1 MGKETAKS
9 PYIRYI
15 DAKAARLTEQDNI
28 RHWKAQ
34 QEALRDALRLNMTDG
49 EALPAEMAA
58 DLCFAMSQVA
68 SGHEHQLLTPQRLR
82 GSPGQSF
89 TETECIIEAVR
100 YIRAAKAKIIKDHRP
115 IITVN
120 EAFGGEEMV
129 RRRTIQTWS
138 QKFTSVQ
145 PLDVKTELIEPL
157 MMACGR
163 IYARYY
169 GTRAPERGKSG
180 PRIG

>member
-1 MGKETAKS
+1 
-9 PYIRYI
+9 
-15 DAKAARLTEQDNI
+15 
-28 RHWKAQ
+28 
-34 QEALRDALRLNMTDG
+34 MTDG
-49 EALPAEMAA
+49 KALPAEMAA
-58 DLCFAMSQVA
+58 DLCFAMSEIV
-68 SGHEHQLLTPQRLR
+68 SGHEHPLVMPLRFR

-89 TETECIIEAVR
+89 TETECIKEAVR

-169 GTRAPERGKSG
+169 GTRAPERGKLG
-180 PRIG
+180 PRVG

>member
-1 MGKETAKS
+1 MANKPDKS
-9 PYIRYI
+9 PHRKYI
-15 DAKAARLTEQDNI
+15 DAKAERLTTQATI

-58 DLCFAMSQVA
+58 DLWSAMSEVA
-68 SGHEHQLLTPQRLR
+68 SGHEHPLVMPLRFR

-89 TETECIIEAVR
+89 TETECIVEAVR

-115 IITVN
+115 IISVN

-138 QKFTSVQ
+138 QKFASVQ

-169 GTRAPERGKSG
+169 GTRAPERGR
-180 PRIG
+180 RIR